1 MPRIIPEP
9 RYFSMPSIE
18 VGAEVRMKRA
28 LNCWPWVWSLT
39 HSPDAVIHSPAEI
52 VAAWPMTVT
61 RSRWPRAFARRT
73 QKPFS
78 LLWKVT
84 RSTKP
89 ASTSWVD
96 GSCCGLICVATV
108 GASPPNRIWRPALRS
123 RSSSATQCPRVLSIG
138 DRPLV
143 GNRPAIQILGSLEA
157 ACDDGAIAAVELITL
172 GRPAD
177 SFGLSERCLLGAASS
192 SCRRARCTFGPR
204 CRSARRAERKRDHSD
219 QGGWQRRGSIGLRGG
234 QPVRTIPSPPS
245 SLRKPPFPQSTPNRA
260 LLPGF
265 LATYFPDFGLCGRS
279 PFLVM

>member
-1 MPRIIPEP
+1 
-9 RYFSMPSIE
+9 
-18 VGAEVRMKRA
+18 
-28 LNCWPWVWSLT
+28 
-39 HSPDAVIHSPAEI
+39 
-52 VAAWPMTVT
+52 
-61 RSRWPRAFARRT
+61 
-73 QKPFS
+73 
-78 LLWKVT
+78 VT

-108 GASPPNRIWRPALRS
+108 GASPPNRVWRPALRS
-123 RSSSATQCPRVLSIG
+123 RSSSATRAPRVLSIG

-157 ACDDGAIAAVELITL
+157 ACDDGAVAAVELITL

-204 CRSARRAERKRDHSD
+204 CRSARLAERKRDHSD

-245 SLRKPPFPQSTPNRA
+245 SLPEPRKPSSIEKRPFLRGFSSTVFKFPVSAGITVSRVDFLASSLCIQKFRSRRLISDGNRPADARESSAENRA
-260 LLPGF
+260 FEQLEKPIADSIRGVRT
-265 LATYFPDFGLCGRS
+265 ARS
-279 PFLVM
+279 IPRERRGAVRHQCRGADDLRPRL

>member
-18 VGAEVRMKRA
+18 VGADVRMKRA

-39 HSPDAVIHSPAEI
+39 HSPDAIIHSPAEI

-78 LLWKVT
+78 LLWKMT

-96 GSCCGLICVATV
+96 GSCCGLICFATV
-108 GASPPNRIWRPALRS
+108 GASPPNRIWRPALHS
-123 RSSSATQCPRVLSIG
+123 RSSSATQCTRVLSIG
-138 DRPLV
+138 DRPVV
-143 GNRPAIQILGSLEA
+143 GNRPAIQILGFLEA
-157 ACDDGAIAAVELITL
+157 ACDDGAIAAVGLITQ

-177 SFGLSERCLLGAASS
+177 SFGLSEQCLLGDRIFLMSPRLVRVQAEVPIRTPRGAK
-192 SCRRARCTFGPR
+192 ARSQ
-204 CRSARRAERKRDHSD
+204 RSR
-219 QGGWQRRGSIGLRGG
+219 GWQRRGSIGLRGG
-234 QPVRTIPSPPS
+234 QPVRTIPSPPPS
-245 SLRKPPFPQSTPNRA
+245 GRAQTSASLFAFIAPEWGLFA
-260 LLPGF
+260 LLGVS
-265 LATYFPDFGLCGRS
+265 GLVSAR
-279 PFLVM
+279 

>member
-1 MPRIIPEP
+1 
-9 RYFSMPSIE
+9 MPSIE
-18 VGAEVRMKRA
+18 VGADVRMKRA

-96 GSCCGLICVATV
+96 GSCCGLICVAAV

-138 DRPLV
+138 GRPVV
-143 GNRPAIQILGSLEA
+143 GNRPAIQILGSRRKLR
-157 ACDDGAIAAVELITL
+157 DGGAFQAGDKFKPGPKWHILQFPAGCL
-172 GRPAD
+172 GLLQ
-177 SFGLSERCLLGAASS
+177 SFSQLG
-192 SCRRARCTFGPR
+192 
-204 CRSARRAERKRDHSD
+204 
-219 QGGWQRRGSIGLRGG
+219 
-234 QPVRTIPSPPS
+234 
-245 SLRKPPFPQSTPNRA
+245 
-260 LLPGF
+260 
-265 LATYFPDFGLCGRS
+265 
-279 PFLVM
+279 

>member
-61 RSRWPRAFARRT
+61 RSRWPRALARRT

-108 GASPPNRIWRPALRS
+108 GASPPNRIWGPALRS
-123 RSSSATQCPRVLSIG
+123 RSSSATRAPRVLSIG

-143 GNRPAIQILGSLEA
+143 GNRPAIQILGLRRWSHSGRGAHNAGSTGRFIRTKRAMPAGRPHLPHVA
-157 ACDDGAIAAVELITL
+157 ALGARSGRGADLHAARSESEIAAIRGVAET
-172 GRPAD
+172 RFDRTAW
-177 SFGLSERCLLGAASS
+177 GAASS
-192 SCRRARCTFGPR
+192 NHTISTIQSSQTARFR
-204 CRSARRAERKRDHSD
+204 YDSE
-219 QGGWQRRGSIGLRGG
+219 
-234 QPVRTIPSPPS
+234 
-245 SLRKPPFPQSTPNRA
+245 
-260 LLPGF
+260 
-265 LATYFPDFGLCGRS
+265 
-279 PFLVM
+279 

>member
-1 MPRIIPEP
+1 
-9 RYFSMPSIE
+9 MPSIE
-18 VGAEVRMKRA
+18 VGADVRMKRA

-96 GSCCGLICVATV
+96 GSCCGLICVAAV

-138 DRPLV
+138 DRPVV

-157 ACDDGAIAAVELITL
+157 ACDDGAIAAVRLITQ
-172 GRPAD
+172 GRPAN
-177 SFGLSERCLLGAASS
+177 SFGLSERCLMGDRIFLMSPRLVRVQAEVPIRTSRGAKARSQRS
-192 SCRRARCTFGPR
+192 RR
-204 CRSARRAERKRDHSD
+204 
-219 QGGWQRRGSIGLRGG
+219 WQRRGSIGLRGG
-234 QPVRTIPSPPS
+234 QPVRTIPSPPPS
-245 SLRKPPFPQSTPNRA
+245 GRVQTSVSLFAFIAPKWGLFA
-260 LLPGF
+260 LPARLWI
-265 LATYFPDFGLCGRS
+265 GLR
-279 PFLVM
+279 

>member
-84 RSTKP
+84 RSTTP

-123 RSSSATQCPRVLSIG
+123 RFSSATRAPRVLSIG

-143 GNRPAIQILGSLEA
+143 GNRPAVQILGSLEA
-157 ACDDGAIAAVELITL
+157 ACDDGAVAAVELITL

-219 QGGWQRRGSIGLRGG
+219 QGGVAETRFDRTAWG
-234 QPVRTIPSPPS
+234 QPVRTIPSPPPS
-245 SLRKPPFPQSTPNRA
+245 GRAQTFASLFAFIA
-260 LLPGF
+260 LDGGF
-265 LATYFPDFGLCGRS
+265 LHSC
-279 PFLVM
+279 

>member
-1 MPRIIPEP
+1 
-9 RYFSMPSIE
+9 
-18 VGAEVRMKRA
+18 
-28 LNCWPWVWSLT
+28 
-39 HSPDAVIHSPAEI
+39 
-52 VAAWPMTVT
+52 
-61 RSRWPRAFARRT
+61 
-73 QKPFS
+73 
-78 LLWKVT
+78 LWKVT

-234 QPVRTIPSPPS
+234 QPVRTIPSPPRS
-245 SLRKPPFPQSTPNRA
+245 ADRT
-260 LLPGF
+260 
-265 LATYFPDFGLCGRS
+265 RS
-279 PFLVM
+279 PASVSGKREFFKREPETWFGRLKKRARTLGTRELKIPAVFNSAVAQFSSTK

>member
-1 MPRIIPEP
+1 MC
-9 RYFSMPSIE
+9 
-18 VGAEVRMKRA
+18 G
-28 LNCWPWVWSLT
+28 NGVWSLT
-39 HSPDAVIHSPAEI
+39 HPPDAVLPSPAEI
-52 VAAWPMTVT
+52 GAGWPMTVT
-61 RSRWPRAFARRT
+61 RSGWRGAFARRT

-108 GASPPNRIWRPALRS
+108 GASPPNRVWRPALRS
-123 RSSSATQCPRVLSIG
+123 RSSPATRAPRVLSIG

-157 ACDDGAIAAVELITL
+157 ACDDGAVAAVELLTL

-177 SFGLSERCLLGAASS
+177 SFGLSERCLLGGGIFLMS
-192 SCRRARCTFGPR
+192 PR
-204 CRSARRAERKRDHSD
+204 LVRVQAEVPIRTSRRAEARSERSRR
-219 QGGWQRRGSIGLRGG
+219 WQRRGSIGLRGG

-245 SLRKPPFPQSTPNRA
+245 SGRAQTSASLFAFIALEWGLFA
-260 LLPGF
+260 LL
-265 LATYFPDFGLCGRS
+265 C
-279 PFLVM
+279 